1 MALPSIINTC
11 VCQQPNVETS
21 KSSTPRNE
29 DQVVSFCRWMAY
41 VWPAAPLHFRRP
53 KSGSGFNCVSF
64 SCPIR
69 TSQGG
74 DACAHEPAT
83 SFAWRRP
90 SYPADWPLMKRSP
103 QSLPL
108 RRSIR
113 KLAPRRDTCSDRF
126 SRRFVFFLLYR
137 AYWLCYRLVILT
149 DHLIIEEIPWIFG
162 GKFKKFAQRF
172 IAVPGFESK
181 LWFSP

>member
-11 VCQQPNVETS
+11 VCQQPNVE
-21 KSSTPRNE
+21 PLNHQHRNE
-29 DQVVSFCRWMAY
+29 DEVVSFCRWTVD
-41 VWPAAPLHFRRP
+41 VWAAAPLHFRRP
-53 KSGSGFNCVSF
+53 KSGTGFNCVSF
-64 SCPIR
+64 SPHP

-108 RRSIR
+108 QRSIR

-126 SRRFVFFLLYR
+126 SRRFVFFLLYC
-137 AYWLCYRLVILT
+137 AYWLCYRLVLLT
-149 DHLIIEEIPWIFG
+149 DHLIIEEIPSIFG
-162 GKFKKFAQRF
+162 RKIQK
-172 IAVPGFESK
+172 ESA
-181 LWFSP
+181 SPAFNWKWNWLD